1 MTQPSSFNSGAFRF
15 AVAIA
20 AIFAVGSLV
29 LVIVVDRSMQAYA
42 AEATAV
48 GLNAETAIL
57 AGELG
62 EGGRRELAAT
72 IDRRQHAG
80 DEQPFRYLLLDAHGE
95 RLAGDLPTASAQV
108 GRGMLSFADDP
119 ATPGEQPAPE
129 MLQCLGTRLSDGS
142 LLLVATDTFDI
153 ELLRARVVSFTGWA
167 GAVLTVLVLV
177 SGYLV
182 GRLLLRRLDAVNAAV
197 GRIMAGGLSER
208 LPSIGMSPE
217 FDHLSTNLNLMLDRV
232 ARLMDGMRQVST
244 DIAHDLRTPLT
255 RLRQQL
261 EHVRSAGSL
270 EAYDRGIDSA
280 LGQTD
285 EILDIFRALLR
296 IGALEAGDGQRLL
309 TGVDLSEVVSRVGQ
323 AFLPAAE
330 DADHVLLMDIAPGVL
345 VTGDAALLAQL
356 FVNLIENAL
365 VHTPAGSRILLSL
378 RRQASQ
384 ASHAVASVGDNGP
397 GVPVEARTKILTRF
411 YRLDSSRHAPGA
423 GLGLALAAAIATLHK
438 ATLSVEDNDPGLR
451 VDVLFAER
459 ASL

>member
-1 MTQPSSFNSGAFRF
+1 MTQPNSFNSGAFRF
-15 AVAIA
+15 AVVIA
-20 AIFAVGSLV
+20 AIFALGSLA
-29 LVIVVDRSMQAYA
+29 LVIVVDHSMQAYA

-48 GLNAETAIL
+48 GLKAETAIL

-62 EGGRRELAAT
+62 EGGRRELVAT
-72 IDRRQHAG
+72 INRRQHAG
-80 DEQPFRYLLLDAHGE
+80 DEQPFRYLLLDAQGK
-95 RLAGDLPTASAQV
+95 RLAGDLPSASART
-108 GRGMLSFADDP
+108 GRSMLSFADDP
-119 ATPGEQPAPE
+119 AAPGETSTPE
-129 MLQCLGTRLSDGS
+129 ILQCLGTRLPDDS

-153 ELLRARVVSFTGWA
+153 ELLRARVVAFTGWS

-177 SGYLV
+177 GGYLV
-182 GRLLLRRLDAVNAAV
+182 GRLLLRRLNAVNAAV

-208 LPSIGMSPE
+208 LPPIGMSPE

-261 EHVRSAGSL
+261 EHVRGAGSL
-270 EAYDRGIDSA
+270 EAYDRGIDTA
-280 LGQTD
+280 LSQTD

-296 IGALEAGDGQRLL
+296 IGALEAGDGQGLL
-309 TGVDLSEVVSRVGQ
+309 TGVDLSEVLSRVGQ
-323 AFLPAAE
+323 AYLPAAE
-330 DADHVLLMDIAPGVL
+330 DADHVLSMAIAPDVL

-356 FVNLIENAL
+356 FVNLVENAL
-365 VHTPAGSRILLSL
+365 THTPAGSRILLSL
-378 RRQASQ
+378 RREAG
-384 ASHAVASVGDNGP
+384 HAVATVADNGP
-397 GVPVEARTKILTRF
+397 GVPAEARTRILTRF

-438 ATLSVEDNDPGLR
+438 ATLSVEDNEPGLR

-459 ASL
+459 GSL